1 MGGSSKTSNGGK
13 SNVYNSPTFGPVNMG
28 KKMRQQM
35 AVAEYQGNR
44 NQEAVNT
51 QTEANR
57 VNQVSPD
64 GSVNWTN
71 DPDKGWTQ
79 TTTLSPEAQA
89 AYDSQSRIKAGLS
102 GTAEDMLGGIGD
114 TYSKPMDWD
123 SLSAAGTPATA
134 PGGYDEYGA
143 GPKFDRLSNAGL
155 GEMPGAD
162 DATRQRVEDAYY
174 SRAKSRL
181 DPQWEQEKTNRLDRL
196 YAMGGREFDPGFEL
210 SMGNFA
216 RDKNDAYTS
225 AQNEAI
231 IGGGAEQSRLFD
243 LGMKRRQQGWQE
255 TGDINTQNN
264 AASQQEWGNANLR
277 TDQSNTLTD
286 RDYSN
291 RRLAASDLTAERQ
304 RQVEE
309 MMMKRSQPLNELTA
323 LLNGREIGMPGFSG
337 TPNSTA
343 GAAEAGNF
351 YGAYT
356 DVQAANAAKKA
367 ADANRTAGLASSAM
381 GMFSFSDRRLKSNI
395 VRIGATPAGYGVY
408 SYDIF
413 GEPSIGVM
421 ADEVP
426 AEWTALHPSGYL
438 MVNYSRVR

>member
-1 MGGSSKTSNGGK
+1 MGGSSKK
-13 SNVYNSPTFGPVNMG
+13 KKYYNVETPNYGTIKLNAKDYGALGVADIQN
-28 KKMRQQM
+28 KANQDALDRQT
-35 AVAEYQGNR
+35 A
-44 NQEAVNT
+44 
-51 QTEANR
+51 ANR
-57 VNQVSPD
+57 TNQVGPD
-64 GSVNWTN
+64 GSINWTQ
-71 DPDKGWTQ
+71 DADKNWTQ

-89 AYDSQSRIKAGLS
+89 SYDSQARIKSGLS
-102 GTAEDMLGGIGD
+102 GTAEDMIGGIGD

-155 GEMPGAD
+155 GDMPGAD

-181 DPQWEQEKTNRLDRL
+181 DPQWEQEQTNRLDRL
-196 YAMGGREFDPGFEL
+196 YAMGGRETDPGFEM

-243 LGMKRRQQGWQE
+243 LGMQRRKQGWQE

-277 TDQSNTLTD
+277 SDQANTLTD
-286 RDYSN
+286 KDYAN
-291 RRLAASDLTAERQ
+291 RRTASADLTAERQ
-304 RQVEE
+304 RQAEE
-309 MMMKRSQPLNELTA
+309 MMMQRSQPLNELTA
-323 LLNGREIGMPGFSG
+323 LLNGREVGMPGFSG
-337 TPNSTA
+337 TPNATA
-343 GAAEAGNF
+343 GAADSGDY
-351 YGAYT
+351 YGAFT
-356 DVQAANAAKKA
+356 DSQARKA
-367 ADANRTAGLASSAM
+367 AEEQASKNRAAGLVSAGM

-395 VRIGATPAGYGVY
+395 VRIGATPAGYSVY

-413 GEPSIGVM
+413 GKPSIGVM

-438 MVNYSRVR
+438 MVDYSRVR

>member
-1 MGGSSKTSNGGK
+1 MGGSSSGGGGGK
-13 SNVYNSPTFGPVNMG
+13 RTVYSSPTFGDIKLG
-28 KKMRQQM
+28 KKMSQQM
-35 AVAEYQGNR
+35 AIAEYQGNR
-44 NQEAVNT
+44 NQEAIDT
-51 QTEANR
+51 QTAANR
-57 VNQVSPD
+57 VNQVNPD
-64 GSVNWTN
+64 GSVNWTQG
-71 DPDKGWTQ
+71 PDKNWTQ

-89 AYDSQSRIKAGLS
+89 AYDAQARIKSGLS
-102 GTAEDMLGGIGD
+102 GTAEDMIGGIGD

-123 SLSAAGTPATA
+123 KLSAAGTPATA
-134 PGGYDEYGA
+134 PGRYDEYGA
-143 GPKFDRLSNAGL
+143 GPKFDRLTNTGL
-155 GEMPGAD
+155 GDMPGAD

-181 DPQWEQEKTNRLDRL
+181 DPQWEQEQTNRLDRL
-196 YAMGGREFDPGFEL
+196 YAMGGRESDPGFEL

-225 AQNEAI
+225 AMNEAI

-243 LGMKRRQQGWQE
+243 LGMQRRKQGWQE

-277 TDQSNTLTD
+277 SDQANTLTD

-304 RQVEE
+304 RQAEE
-309 MMMKRSQPLNELTA
+309 MMMQRSQPLNELTA
-323 LLNGREIGMPGFSG
+323 LLTGREVGMPEFSG

-343 GAAEAGNF
+343 GAAEAGDF
-351 YGAYT
+351 YGAAT
-356 DVQAANAAKKA
+356 DIQAANAAKKA

-413 GEPSIGVM
+413 GKPSIGVM

-438 MVNYSRVR
+438 MVDYSRVR